1 MYERD
6 IWEYSYHLGK
16 HFGDIHE
23 SIKTRIIR
31 EGVETTA
38 IHEATEWDTPK
49 CGKSVCSNEG
59 RNGVPKGRRGRE
71 GRGREITSAAPP
83 VPRIYDS
90 FGGALRMITHAYWT
104 GRRGGS
110 DCVPWVSR
118 RWYTR
123 RDDDDDDDCRWQST
137 RRRTARTRRR

>member
-1 MYERD
+1 MKQIYVRKRYMR
-6 IWEYSYHLGK
+6 IFSHHQGK
-16 HFGDIHE
+16 RFGDIHE

-49 CGKSVCSNEG
+49 CGKSVCLNEG
-59 RNGVPKGRRGRE
+59 RNGVPKGRERGE
-71 GRGREITSAAPP
+71 GRGREITSTAPA

-104 GRRGGS
+104 GRRGVGLCS
-110 DCVPWVSR
+110 VS
-118 RWYTR
+118 
-123 RDDDDDDDCRWQST
+123 QST
-137 RRRTARTRRR
+137 VVQLVVTIAVGNQRGLLRGLGRR